1 MPEAI
6 TIEKVYNELK
16 LIERNMVTK
25 EEMERIVDTIEILSN
40 PDTMEQIIR
49 GEEDIKNGRVKGVK
63 SVRDI

>member
-6 TIEKVYNELK
+6 TIERVYDELK

-49 GEEDIKNGRVKGVK
+49 GEEDIKNGRVKAVK

>member
-6 TIEKVYNELK
+6 TIERVYDELK

-49 GEEDIKNGRVKGVK
+49 GEEDIKNGRVKEVK

>member
-49 GEEDIKNGRVKGVK
+49 GEEDIKNGRVKEVK